1 MKLSPSQQLIR
12 IYHRILDRLGLPV
25 DYRHFEFEAQ
35 KASLPWSEIA
45 DLRIAALSRV
55 LDVSAEEVAGFVEE
69 AEEIEA
75 ETDHRVDPD
84 GFTGVGKPMGRTDRI
99 TLYAA
104 TRVVRPRIA
113 VETGTAAGAAA
124 LYLLTAMERNG
135 QGELHSIDISQDR
148 ANVGRLVPE
157 SLRHRIQFYAGD
169 SLQVLGDALAD
180 LECVDL
186 FLHDSRHR
194 YRHMMAEFDWAL
206 THTCGRSLL
215 CSHDVLMG
223 NAWSHFTRRPSV
235 LRSAVV
241 KNFGFCVIQGND
253 PNNP

>member
-1 MKLSPSQQLIR
+1 VASANR
-12 IYHRILDRLGLPV
+12 RGDRHR
-25 DYRHFEFEAQ
+25 
-35 KASLPWSEIA
+35 
-45 DLRIAALSRV
+45 SR
-55 LDVSAEEVAGFVEE
+55 
-69 AEEIEA
+69 
-75 ETDHRVDPD
+75 
-84 GFTGVGKPMGRTDRI
+84 
-99 TLYAA
+99 
-104 TRVVRPRIA
+104 
-113 VETGTAAGAAA
+113 AAA

-135 QGELHSIDISQDR
+135 QGELHSIDISR
-148 ANVGRLVPE
+148 IAPTSAIGPR

-223 NAWSHFTRRPSV
+223 NAWSHFTRRQAFYV
-235 LRSAVV
+235 RRW
-241 KNFGFCVIQGND
+241 
-253 PNNP
+253 